1 MCESYE
7 ILKFTFHKMNVLYE
21 MHMIISSLKLDYS
34 KGFRLSLSVKTIDKL
49 GTLLFFFFLLSGYIY
64 ISFVWGNPFNN
75 GGELHV
81 CTMQY
86 VTCSYKFLT
95 CKVLLEREKTWE

>member
-21 MHMIISSLKLDYS
+21 MRMIISSLKLDYS

-49 GTLLFFFFLLSGYIY
+49 GTLFFFFAEWVYIY
-64 ISFVWGNPFNN
+64 FFCMGQSI
-75 GGELHV
+75 
-81 CTMQY
+81 
-86 VTCSYKFLT
+86 
-95 CKVLLEREKTWE
+95 